1 MRPNDQPAMIE
12 RSTNTNFTPVLP
24 PRRPFPIR
32 MFTVTLAVLGVAAG
46 LVSPSLFGQSQSGGQ
61 PSTAQQQIRKAFS
74 LVGHWN
80 IVKMDVHY
88 HGDLSNPTT
97 LHEAAVATGEIVI
110 ASSLGESGSFDVD
123 GNGHIT
129 GSGVANYQF
138 RVAAGSTAVSG
149 GPATAPIGLSVTIP
163 VGAVA
168 MLDASETGV
177 RKFSITGQADL
188 TRRTISLNAF
198 QPSGSPLALIIRPGG
213 KQFTAPV
220 WPPMTNVTPSGV
232 LVEGAS
238 LLLRVSGMVGKMS
251 VAIEA
256 VKYVDLAPLFEDLI
270 ASGPQG
276 PAGPSGPKGNP
287 GSPGAP
293 GSPGTPGQSGA
304 QGNPGS
310 PGTPGATG
318 TPGAPGND
326 STGSGSGTNPL
337 AGTVTVQI
345 GGSAS
350 VKFHSP
356 MASANYAVSLTA
368 SDSQT
373 PSLEVT
379 YSNKTATGFSVHVVS
394 SATAPQGSVKVDW
407 LALPY

>member
-270 ASGPQG
+270 RAAHKDRQVHPGRREIRGHLALRGHQG
-276 PAGPSGPKGNP
+276 LQARP
-287 GSPGAP
+287 GRKEIPVHPERRAP
-293 GSPGTPGQSGA
+293 RERRERRERR
-304 QGNPGS
+304 
-310 PGTPGATG
+310 AT
-318 TPGAPGND
+318 TRPV
-326 STGSGSGTNPL
+326 L
-337 AGTVTVQI
+337 A
-345 GGSAS
+345 A
-350 VKFHSP
+350 
-356 MASANYAVSLTA
+356 A
-368 SDSQT
+368 QT
-373 PSLEVT
+373 PWQV
-379 YSNKTATGFSVHVVS
+379 
-394 SATAPQGSVKVDW
+394 Q
-407 LALPY
+407 